1 MGIESHNADFFVI
14 TQTTP
19 EQVFYSAPGR
29 SREISRKV
37 DRDVFHRGLL
47 LTILTAPITQS
58 PSGLF
63 TVSKLY
69 QNPSLIWPLEDAELA
84 KADSPSC

>member
-37 DRDVFHRGLL
+37 DRDVF
-47 LTILTAPITQS
+47 QS
-58 PSGLF
+58 RTLINHSNCTDHPVAIGTLHCIK
-63 TVSKLY
+63 TVSK
-69 QNPSLIWPLEDAELA
+69 PHLIWPLEDAELA